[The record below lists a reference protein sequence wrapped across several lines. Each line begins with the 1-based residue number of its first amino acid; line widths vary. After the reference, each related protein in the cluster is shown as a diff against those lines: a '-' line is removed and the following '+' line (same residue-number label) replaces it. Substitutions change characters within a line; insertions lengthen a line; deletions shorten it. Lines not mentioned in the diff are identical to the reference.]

1 MHACMYVCM
10 YVCMLYSHV
19 SSLPSIIIAISSH
32 IYIHTY
38 IHSIF
43 PALLQFYHATLSPY
57 TVFYAYLTLPTMF
70 NVYPHQYRRCYI
82 ASILIPIRIHTPPR
96 PRRPDTSISTTVRI
110 VSCILHIL
118 PAPPLSYSPPSRLPC
133 FRLLFLSEIFVC
145 RAGSRLGRPCIDASI
160 PVPRGGAW
168 HPWMP
173 VLTCAIRGAR
183 HFTALCTPPSP
194 FLTGPDL
201 LPYPAFLPL
210 HHAHPT
216 LCVPDLTYL
225 SVSFSL
231 LL

>member
-82 ASILIPIRIHTPPR
+82 ASILIPIYIHPPGDLTLQYLQ
-96 PRRPDTSISTTVRI
+96 PY
-110 VSCILHIL
+110 VSFRAYCIFSL
-118 PAPPLSYSPPSRLPC
+118 PHHYPPL
-133 FRLLFLSEIFVC
+133 FLL
-145 RAGSRLGRPCIDASI
+145 
-160 PVPRGGAW
+160 
-168 HPWMP
+168 
-173 VLTCAIRGAR
+173 
-183 HFTALCTPPSP
+183 TP
-194 FLTGPDL
+194 
-201 LPYPAFLPL
+201 
-210 HHAHPT
+210 
-216 LCVPDLTYL
+216 
-225 SVSFSL
+225 FSL
-231 LL
+231 AVFSVAVSL